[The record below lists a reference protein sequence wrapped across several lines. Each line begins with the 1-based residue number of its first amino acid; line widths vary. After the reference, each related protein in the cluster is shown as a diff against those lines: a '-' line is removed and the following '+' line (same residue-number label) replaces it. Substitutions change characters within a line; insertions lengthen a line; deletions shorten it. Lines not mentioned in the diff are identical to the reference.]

1 MTLLVLTRKIGEQI
15 HVQLDDET
23 SMLITVKNINR
34 NQVRLLLEAPKHVRI
49 ERPERN
55 NIDLDY

>member
-34 NQVRLLLEAPKHVRI
+34 NQVRLLLEAPEHVRI

>member
-15 HVQLDDET
+15 QIQLDDET
-23 SMLITVKNINR
+23 SMLITVKSINR
-34 NQVRLLLEAPKHVRI
+34 NQVRLLLEAPKKVRI